1 MSSIFLIL
9 QGGFFGYV
17 AVQVVDLESSLGVF
31 LGLCLVNS
39 VLVVLHGATKAQ
51 ES

>member
-1 MSSIFLIL
+1 MSWIFLIL
-9 QGGFFGYV
+9 QGGFAGYLARHV
-17 AVQVVDLESSLGVF
+17 FDPGTDLLPFMGV
-31 LGLCLVNS
+31 CLVNS